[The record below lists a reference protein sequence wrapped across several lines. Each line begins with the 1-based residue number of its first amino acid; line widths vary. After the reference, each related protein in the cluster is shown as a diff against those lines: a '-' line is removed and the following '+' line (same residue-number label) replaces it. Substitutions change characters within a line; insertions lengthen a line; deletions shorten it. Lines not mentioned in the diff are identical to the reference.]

1 MEDASGTSIGQSVE
15 QSQRYAPKSN
25 YMEPLRMTIMESTT
39 LAKKECILLTSP
51 VEVAEEA

>member
-25 YMEPLRMTIMESTT
+25 YMEPLRMTIMESIT
-39 LAKKECILLTSP
+39 LAKKECI
-51 VEVAEEA
+51 